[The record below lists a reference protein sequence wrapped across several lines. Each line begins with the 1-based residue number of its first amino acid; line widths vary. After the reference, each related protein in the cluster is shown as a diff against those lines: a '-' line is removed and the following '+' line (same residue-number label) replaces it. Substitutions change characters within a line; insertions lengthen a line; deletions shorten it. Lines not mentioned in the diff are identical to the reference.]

1 MPEPSS
7 VASPAANGP
16 PLRSVVPLAG
26 EPSPTRSTVASQ
38 EAQTSARPS
47 PARASLAEL
56 LAALSVALD
65 VTEGLPRGHASRTAL
80 IAGRV
85 AATWAVDSA
94 TERDLV
100 IASFLKDAGCSSNAA
115 AVASIFGKD
124 DLAIK
129 ARYLLTD
136 RSLLDRARFA
146 IGVLPAT
153 EPLPTRL
160 RRLIRLAIQG
170 TQLQRAVE
178 QLRCERGAAI
188 ARQMGF
194 GEAVAGAV
202 QDVHEHW
209 DGKGQPM
216 GRRGEEIS
224 PLARVVAACAGLDAL
239 WQAHGK
245 GAARRTL
252 RRRRGT
258 WYEPVV
264 VDTLLAL
271 IDAHELD
278 WIQAL
283 APGQLQVAVHALLG
297 STTAAETEIDRVA
310 LGFAEIID
318 SKSPYTGRHSRR
330 TSTIARR
337 LAGQMGLGQSE
348 VVDVARAGL
357 LHDIGKLGIP
367 NTILDKAEP
376 LTPQEWEVIRRHPLL
391 SWDILSLIP
400 SFEEVAD
407 MAASHHERLD
417 GTGYFRG
424 RAGEALSLGARIV
437 AVADVFEALT
447 AHRPYRSALPAEEA
461 LAVMRTMV
469 GDHLAAEVVGALPDV
484 LPDLTET
491 EVPILLTDPPDQA
504 QRV

>member
-1 MPEPSS
+1 MAGVSR
-7 VASPAANGP
+7 ASARIAGGP
-16 PLRSVVPLAG
+16 PPRPAIPLADR
-26 EPSPTRSTVASQ
+26 PSPSISARASQ
-38 EAQTSARPS
+38 LVRTSVTPS
-47 PARASLAEL
+47 PARATLAEL
-56 LAALSVALD
+56 VAALSVALD

-85 AATWAVDSA
+85 AAAWELDSA
-94 TERDLV
+94 TRRDLV
-100 IASFLKDAGCSSNAA
+100 FASFLKDSGCSSNAA
-115 AVASIFGKD
+115 AVASIFGTD

-146 IGVLPAT
+146 IGVLPPS

-160 RRLIRLAIQG
+160 RRLIRLALRG

-188 ARQMGF
+188 ARHMGF
-194 GEAVAGAV
+194 GEAVAAAV
-202 QDVHEHW
+202 HDVHEHW
-209 DGKGQPM
+209 DGNGQPM

-224 PLARVVAACAGLDAL
+224 HLARVVAACAGLDAV
-239 WQAHGK
+239 WRAHGK
-245 GAARRTL
+245 AAARRTL

-258 WYEPVV
+258 WYEPLV

-271 IDAHELD
+271 IDRHELD
-278 WIQAL
+278 WIQELGQA
-283 APGQLQVAVHALLG
+283 QLQVAVNALLG
-297 STTAAETEIDRVA
+297 GEVAAETEIDRVA

-318 SKSPYTGRHSRR
+318 SKSPYTGLHSRR
-330 TSTIARR
+330 TSAIARR
-337 LAGQMGLGQSE
+337 LAERMGLGPSE

-376 LTPQEWEVIRRHPLL
+376 LTPREWEVIRRHPLL
-391 SWDILSLIP
+391 SWEILSPIP
-400 SFEEVAD
+400 SFETVAD

-417 GTGYFRG
+417 GSGYFRG
-424 RAGEALSLGARIV
+424 RAGEALSLGTRIV

-447 AHRPYRSALPAEEA
+447 AHRPYRSAMPVEEA
-461 LAVMRTMV
+461 VAVMRTMV
-469 GDHLAAEVVGALPDV
+469 GDHLAAEVVAALPDTV
-484 LPDLTET
+484 AGLTAIPE
-491 EVPILLTDPPDQA
+491 PILLTDPPDQA